1 MLFCLG
7 AGKYE
12 SKGAGYQKHY
22 QVFNVQLEKEEWEKV
37 KASMPVIKI
46 PLTKWI
52 DKKDMTDDEKE
63 DSNVWKDIGGYLKR
77 NSYEEAWAIW
87 WNEAKQSDKDK
98 ILNCGYFNAEIFKG
112 ITGIDVKTTPSLI
125 GKEVKVELDG
135 KKYTAK
141 IIS

>member
-1 MLFCLG
+1 
-7 AGKYE
+7 
-12 SKGAGYQKHY
+12 
-22 QVFNVQLEKEEWEKV
+22 
-37 KASMPVIKI
+37 MPVIKI